1 MFQLVEN
8 QLYKA
13 NFSSFLLGK
22 WEKKYFR
29 EFVNDDN
36 RLVINDNKYT
46 IWLRKDGVQ
55 MERVYKHTIYKSNIK
70 NDNDDHI
77 YGSGISI
84 DRISSSGINDGFLN
98 EELSNDDNSRWHL
111 DKDRYDD
118 KILVMTG
125 KGYSSAGI
133 FENDDVIMNG
143 GGSIENAEYKIN
155 LSDLLKDFEQVIKTL
170 DQKPTIIVFDR
181 YYGIT
186 NKSYQ
191 YIDTNTSYL
200 RGVTLKIFGY
210 LVRKGNKYGYDQNDS
225 FKIYGNWIN
234 GHSESGKF
242 TIKYNRICKTGKYN
256 YKNKMNDFA
265 EDITKFTLTEH
276 SKRYNDYEKLL
287 IEGENRLGLF
297 FIDISL
303 NIPNLHKDESS
314 DIIPFSGVKEYYKL
328 IKDDNNDDEDT
339 DDGEN
344 KDDDDKDDGETK
356 DDEDEDNTSQKRNID
371 DDESNDSK
379 KQKQD
384 R

>member
-1 MFQLVEN
+1 MCQLVDF

-13 NFSSFLLGK
+13 NFSLFLLGK
-22 WEKKYFR
+22 WVRNNYSEY
-29 EFVNDDN
+29 VNEDN
-36 RLVINDNKYT
+36 RLEIKKDKYI

-55 MERVYKHTIYKSNIK
+55 MERVNEHTIYKSNIK
-70 NDNDDHI
+70 DKVSYQTI
-77 YGSGISI
+77 IL
-84 DRISSSGINDGFLN
+84 DRICSDGINDEFLDA
-98 EELSNDDNSRWHL
+98 ELSNDDNSKWHL

-125 KGYSSAGI
+125 KGFS
-133 FENDDVIMNG
+133 FV
-143 GGSIENAEYKIN
+143 GGSFENAEYKIN
-155 LSDLLKDFEQVIKTL
+155 LSELLKDFEQVIKTL

-186 NKSYQ
+186 NKSHQ
-191 YIDTNTSYL
+191 YTDTNTSYL

-234 GHSESGKF
+234 DGNQSGKF
-242 TIKYNRICKTGKYN
+242 TIKYTSICKTGKYN
-256 YKNKMNDFA
+256 MNNFKGDYA
-265 EDITKFTLTEH
+265 EDITEFTLTKH
-276 SKRYNDYEKLL
+276 SKRYNDYENLL
-287 IEGENRLGLF
+287 IEGKNGLGLF

-339 DDGEN
+339 DDGETN
-344 KDDDDKDDGETK
+344 EDEDDGETK
-356 DDEDEDNTSQKRNID
+356 EDEDDEDNTSQKRNID
-371 DDESNDSK
+371 DGESNDSK